1 MNKWELPLSVNING
15 KEYPI
20 SNECDYRVV
29 RDIFEMDNDD
39 TIPQEYK
46 AFCALIMFYEDI
58 NDISDITKEDFDVEI
73 ALREMRNIIDEN
85 DESEKSEENGE
96 NILHLVDW
104 KQDFELIVPAVN
116 RVLGYDVRTTTRR
129 THWWTFL
136 AAYKEMPRD
145 STFVYVVNIRKK
157 KMKGKKLD
165 KSEQEYYNENR
176 KIIDLKNTLS
186 PEEEEWL
193 FNG

>member
-20 SNECDYRVV
+20 TNECDYRVV
-29 RDIFEMDNDD
+29 LDIFDMYNDD

-58 NDISDITKEDFDVEI
+58 NDFSDITKEDFDVNI
-73 ALREMRNIIDEN
+73 ALTEMRNIINGSDEG
-85 DESEKSEENGE
+85 EKSGE
-96 NILHLVDW
+96 NLPRLMDW
-104 KQDFELIVPAVN
+104 EQDFNLIVPAVS

-129 THWWTFL
+129 THYWTFL
-136 AAYKEMPRD
+136 AAYMEMGEC
-145 STFVYVVNIRKK
+145 TFTQVVSIRKK
-157 KMKGKKLD
+157 KMKGKKLE
-165 KSEQEYYNENR
+165 KWEQEFYNENR
-176 KIIDLKNTLS
+176 KMIDLKNTLS
-186 PEEEEWL
+186 SEEEEWL